1 MRLLQAAAMME
12 DATARLL
19 SCSCLSGLNNICGF
33 YPAMNVIKNA
43 HQPCSVQTR
52 HFIRSVLSHL

>member
-19 SCSCLSGLNNICGF
+19 SCSCLSGLNNYFEMVF
-33 YPAMNVIKNA
+33 YQVFNFLNKL
-43 HQPCSVQTR
+43 R
-52 HFIRSVLSHL
+52 